1 MKVVSILPVAALAL
15 GADVQA
21 DKNRPVTKVVT
32 LIKDMIKQ
40 LEKEAEEDQKIY
52 ENMACWCTTNDKL
65 KTKAIADAESRIKM
79 LNTRIEELT
88 ALSAKLGAQIDALK
102 DEVAK
107 NEAALEQASTIR
119 SDEIKKF
126 NAEEKEMLDTIAS
139 LKSAVKILSKHNS
152 FLQMPQT
159 HVLSVAATLQHVMDS
174 HSDMLKGV
182 LTPSN
187 RNHALAFIQ
196 DPRQSYNPQSGEIF
210 GILTQMQEEFETN
223 VAAAQ
228 KDEAAAQKAYDQ
240 LKVAKTAEIKAGNE
254 QIKKK
259 VQEKADTDERNAQSK
274 VDLEDTTNT
283 LSADEKFLVNLKEKC
298 SMTDSEMEQRTITRN
313 KEIEACSRALSIL
326 TGDDAADLFTRTFNF
341 VQVEQSQSRRN
352 KAADVLSAAA
362 TKLNNPRLS
371 ALAVRAKLD
380 AFEKVKAAI
389 DQMIAEL
396 GEQQAAEIKKK
407 DFCTDELNKNQLETQ
422 DKNQEKSD
430 LNQKIQDLTDHI
442 DDLTKAINKLKA
454 EDADMQVQL
463 KRAGEDRQMEN
474 AEFQRTVLDQ
484 RATIRLLEKALE
496 VLEGFYGKAKLL
508 QEPAGPAPPSGFK
521 EYKKNQASG
530 GVMSMITQIIEDSK
544 AMEAE
549 AIKDETAS
557 QKAYE
562 QYSSDTTD
570 AINANRKDVVSKS
583 EERSE
588 TEAERIETTEERDSA
603 VKALQKLAAY
613 NADLHKDCDY
623 VLKNFDIRQQARS
636 DEMEA
641 LKQAKA
647 ILSGAK
653 FENFLQS
660 A

>member
-52 ENMACWCTTNDKL
+52 ENMACWCTTNDKA

-126 NAEEKEMLDTIAS
+126 NAEEKEMLDTIES

-228 KDEAAAQKAYDQ
+228 KDESAAQKAYDQ
-240 LKVAKTAEIKAGNE
+240 LKVAKTAEIAAGRE

-274 VDLEDTTNT
+274 VDVEDTSNT

-313 KEIEACSRALSIL
+313 KEIEACSRALSTL

-341 VQVEQSQSRRN
+341 VQVEQSQTRRN
-352 KAADVLSAAA
+352 KAADVLFAAGS
-362 TKLNNPRLS
+362 KLSNPRLS

-407 DFCTDELNKNQLETQ
+407 DFCTDELDQNQLETEE
-422 DKNQEKSD
+422 KTREKSD
-430 LNQKIQDLTDHI
+430 LNAKIQDLTDHI

-463 KRAGEDRQMEN
+463 KRAGEDRQLEN

-496 VLEGFYGKAKLL
+496 VLQGFYGKFL
-508 QEPAGPAPPSGFK
+508 QAPAGPAPPSGFK
-521 EYKKNQASG
+521 EYKNNQASG

-549 AIKDETAS
+549 AIKGETES

-588 TEAERIETTEERDSA
+588 TEAERIETTEARDSA
-603 VKALQKLAAY
+603 VKSLQKLAAY
-613 NADLHKDCDY
+613 KADLHKDCDY

>member
-1 MKVVSILPVAALAL
+1 MKVVSILPFAAVAL
-15 GADVQA
+15 GSDVQA

-88 ALSAKLGAQIDALK
+88 ALSAKLGSQIDALK

-107 NEAALEQASTIR
+107 NEAALEQATTIR
-119 SDEIKKF
+119 KDEIKKF
-126 NAEEKEMLDTIAS
+126 TAEEKEMLDTIAS

-152 FLQMPQT
+152 FLQVPQT
-159 HVLSVAATLQHVMDS
+159 HLLSVAASLQHVMDT
-174 HSDMLKGV
+174 HGEMIKTV
-182 LTPSN
+182 LTPTS
-187 RNHALAFIQ
+187 RSKAMSFIQ

-228 KDEAAAQKAYDQ
+228 KDEAAAQKAYDE
-240 LKVAKTAEIKAGNE
+240 LKTAKTAEIKAGRE

-274 VDLEDTTNT
+274 VDLEDTSNT

-326 TGDDAADLFTRTFNF
+326 TGDDAADLFSRTFNF
-341 VQVEQSQSRRN
+341 VQVEQSSVRRA
-352 KAADVLSAAA
+352 KASTVLLAAA
-362 TKLNNPRLS
+362 SKFNNPRLS

-380 AFEKVKAAI
+380 AFEKVKGAI

-407 DFCTDELNKNQLETQ
+407 DFCTDELNENQLQTQ
-422 DKNQEKSD
+422 DKTQEKSN
-430 LNQKIQDLTDHI
+430 LNAKIQDLTDHI
-442 DDLTKAINKLKA
+442 NDLTKAINKLKA

-463 KRAGEDRQMEN
+463 KRAGEDRNMEN

-496 VLEGFYGKAKLL
+496 VLEGFYGSKLL

-521 EYKKNQASG
+521 EYKNNQASG

-562 QYSSDTTD
+562 QYSRDTTD

-588 TEAERIETTEERDSA
+588 TEAERIETTESRDAA
-603 VKALQKLAAY
+603 VKALGELAAY

-623 VLKNFDIRQQARS
+623 VLKNFDIRQQARG
-636 DEMEA
+636 DEIDA